1 MPVTPSPRP
10 LVQALLARL
19 QLEETV
25 LQSARQTAMRLYAA
39 LRKGDVPGVEAL
51 QPEQEGLAVSL
62 KAQAA
67 DRESAAAALAAALG
81 LPPTASLTELAA
93 PLSPPLAEAV
103 LAARDRLRDLT
114 RQVEQFQSAN
124 ANLISHLRSYFRGV
138 LNGLTDET
146 PPPRY
151 GPTGAAVTGPV
162 APAITATG

>member
-1 MPVTPSPRP
+1 MPVPPSPRP
-10 LVQALLARL
+10 LVQALLAHL
-19 QLEETV
+19 QREESV
-25 LQSARQTAMRLYAA
+25 LQSTRQTAMRLYTA
-39 LRKGDVPGVEAL
+39 LRKGNLPEVESL
-51 QPEQEGLAVSL
+51 RPEYEQAAAGL

-67 DRESAAAALAAALG
+67 DRETAATALAGVLG
-81 LPPTASLTELAA
+81 LPATASLTELAG

-103 LAARDRLRDLT
+103 LAARDRLRGLT

-138 LNGLTDET
+138 LDGLADEP

-162 APAITATG
+162 APAIHASG